1 MAQKEKLK
9 KKKEKKKGELIMSY
23 IKRETVSL
31 SPPCSLMRS
40 QGSLLV
46 SSHAS
51 IMNAAPLPPPL
62 TEDYLIFFFF
72 LTASSYQVKRAE
84 LYLYDEKPS
93 DYIVSTFLEVC
104 AFRKATHGVFGVGAL
119 AERSGLI
126 DCHWSV

>member
-51 IMNAAPLPPPL
+51 IMNAAPLPPPSDGRL
-62 TEDYLIFFFF
+62 SDFFFF

-84 LYLYDEKPS
+84 LYLYDENLLIIS
-93 DYIVSTFLEVC
+93 CQHSWRCV
-104 AFRKATHGVFGVGAL
+104 RFGRPPTACS
-119 AERSGLI
+119 AEE
-126 DCHWSV
+126 HWQREAG